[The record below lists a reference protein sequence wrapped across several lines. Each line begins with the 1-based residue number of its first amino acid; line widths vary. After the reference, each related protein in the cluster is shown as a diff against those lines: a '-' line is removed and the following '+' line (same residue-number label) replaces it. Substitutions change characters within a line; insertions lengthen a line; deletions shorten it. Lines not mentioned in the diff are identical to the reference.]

1 MSTIGKVDGLWRYP
15 VKSMRG
21 EGLAE
26 AYVSFSGIYGDRI
39 YAFKSTAC
47 AKVFPYL
54 TGREQARL
62 LLFEPRFR
70 KPDLAAK
77 PVNWA
82 EAAHEAP
89 GLNACF
95 DDPDNLAV
103 DVETP
108 SGEVLAIDDPALIA
122 ALRHGLDDA
131 HEVSLLRSDRALTDC
146 RPVSPIATQTVDQLG
161 DEISAALEATVE
173 ARVAMRLAEERAV
186 LSQQSVTNAP
196 EADEPTVSSATT
208 DTAAAPPVSGESAP
222 FYGEASVA
230 LHLRKGP
237 GQNYASQ
244 ELIPTGM
251 RLRLLGRTVDSGWYF
266 VSITDGSPAD
276 ETGWVAAWLVTI
288 PENGDPLRLAVVSP
302 LPPSTQNE

>member
-1 MSTIGKVDGLWRYP
+1 MSYSSPGPSRSGGYPQDSGSDDGNAHGATPAEQNASAPGSSHALAPHRRHLPTVKPEVIIEIPPP
-15 VKSMRG
+15 VKKGRRYVWLSAGIVPLIITVIALSALAIRSQHLSNTAQ
-21 EGLAE
+21 EATVEALVELRLAE
-26 AYVSFSGIYGDRI
+26 
-39 YAFKSTAC
+39 
-47 AKVFPYL
+47 
-54 TGREQARL
+54 E
-62 LLFEPRFR
+62 
-70 KPDLAAK
+70 
-77 PVNWA
+77 
-82 EAAHEAP
+82 
-89 GLNACF
+89 
-95 DDPDNLAV
+95 
-103 DVETP
+103 
-108 SGEVLAIDDPALIA
+108 
-122 ALRHGLDDA
+122 
-131 HEVSLLRSDRALTDC
+131 RAN
-146 RPVSPIATQTVDQLG
+146 SPQP
-161 DEISAALEATVE
+161 EISAALEATVE